1 MSFRET
7 ESQKHPEILER
18 IYHKIFEFLNKI
30 LKRNE
35 LLFIILLFFILLLRI
50 LARTFSMLR
59 YLVEI
64 LFLRKLQ

>member
-35 LLFIILLFFILLLRI
+35 LLFLHIIIKNTCENFFN
-50 LARTFSMLR
+50 AS
-59 YLVEI
+59 VSC
-64 LFLRKLQ
+64 